1 MMLVVLVFVLA
12 AAVAMMMVM
21 HMLVIIVMVM
31 VVMMVFMLLLV
42 LAAAIAMMMVMLM
55 FLVVIIVVMV
65 VMVFML
71 LLILAAAVT
80 VMVVMLVFFMAVGGG
95 ALCVPGGDLGVRLAV
110 PGDFQKLRDECVRVG
125 GGEPQLLC
133 GEGDG
138 NLLHAGDLGEL
149 LLDLGG
155 AVGAVDTR
163 DDIYLLHGVSLLK

>member
-1 MMLVVLVFVLA
+1 MVFMLLLILA
-12 AAVAMMMVM
+12 AAVAMMVVM
-21 HMLVIIVMVM
+21 RMLVIIVM

-42 LAAAIAMMMVMLM
+42 LAAAITRMVM
-55 FLVVIIVVMV
+55 
-65 VMVFML
+65 
-71 LLILAAAVT
+71 
-80 VMVVMLVFFMAVGGG
+80 MLVLCMAVGGG

-138 NLLHAGDLGEL
+138 NLLHAGDIGEF

>member
-1 MMLVVLVFVLA
+1 MLVIIVMVVMMVFMLLLILA
-12 AAVAMMMVM
+12 AAVAVMVVM
-21 HMLVIIVMVM
+21 RMLVIIVMVM

-42 LAAAIAMMMVMLM
+42 LAAAITRMVM
-55 FLVVIIVVMV
+55 
-65 VMVFML
+65 
-71 LLILAAAVT
+71 
-80 VMVVMLVFFMAVGGG
+80 MLVLCMAVGGG

-110 PGDFQKLRDECVRVG
+110 PGDFQKRRDECVRVG

>member
-1 MMLVVLVFVLA
+1 MVFMLLLILA
-12 AAVAMMMVM
+12 AAVAMMVVM
-21 HMLVIIVMVM
+21 RMLVIIVM

-42 LAAAIAMMMVMLM
+42 LAAAVA
-55 FLVVIIVVMV
+55 
-65 VMVFML
+65 
-71 LLILAAAVT
+71 

>member
-1 MMLVVLVFVLA
+1 MMLVLC
-12 AAVAMMMVM
+12 
-21 HMLVIIVMVM
+21 
-31 VVMMVFMLLLV
+31 
-42 LAAAIAMMMVMLM
+42 
-55 FLVVIIVVMV
+55 
-65 VMVFML
+65 
-71 LLILAAAVT
+71 
-80 VMVVMLVFFMAVGGG
+80 MAVGGG

-110 PGDFQKLRDECVRVG
+110 PGDFQKRRDECVRVG

-138 NLLHAGDLGEL
+138 NLLHAGDLGEF

>member
-1 MMLVVLVFVLA
+1 MMLVVFVFIFT
-12 AAVAMMMVM
+12 AAVAVMVM
-21 HMLVIIVMVM
+21 MFMFLIIVMVM

-42 LAAAIAMMMVMLM
+42 LAAAA
-55 FLVVIIVVMV
+55 
-65 VMVFML
+65 
-71 LLILAAAVT
+71 T
-80 VMVVMLVFFMAVGGG
+80 RMVVMLVFFMAVGGG
-95 ALCVPGGDLGVRLAV
+95 VLAVPGGDLGVRLTV
-110 PGDFQKLRDECVRVG
+110 PGDFQKLRDESIRVG

>member
-1 MMLVVLVFVLA
+1 MVFMLLLILA
-12 AAVAMMMVM
+12 AAVTMMVVM
-21 HMLVIIVMVM
+21 FMFIIIVMVMVVMMVFVLLLILAAAITMMVVMRMLVIVMVM
-31 VVMMVFMLLLV
+31 VVMMVFMLLLI
-42 LAAAIAMMMVMLM
+42 LAAAIAVMVM
-55 FLVVIIVVMV
+55 
-65 VMVFML
+65 
-71 LLILAAAVT
+71 
-80 VMVVMLVFFMAVGGG
+80 MLVFFMAVGGG
-95 ALCVPGGDLGVRLAV
+95 ALCVPGGDLGVRLTV